1 MGLST
6 HSLSRKAY
14 RSDLRDSQWRR
25 IKRLLPKAKR
35 RGRPRANEREVLNG
49 ILYVL
54 STGCRWEDLPHD
66 IAVAH
71 QTCNRRL
78 LDYQRRRVWQRILG
92 ELLKE
97 ADRRCL
103 ISRTLTMT
111 PASSN
116 PKGGQR
122 PSRILRKAPD
132 LRPQASLGD
141 RRAGQS
147 VELHSEQ
154 GESA

>member
-6 HSLSRKAY
+6 HSLLRKAY

-25 IKRLLPKAKR
+25 IKGLLPKAKR

-66 IAVAH
+66 IAASH

-78 LDYQRRRVWQRILG
+78 LDYQRRRAWPRILG

-97 ADRRCL
+97 ADRRGL
-103 ISRTLTMT
+103 LNLKNAYPDARVSKSKRGRKTKSDIPESTAFA
-111 PASSN
+111 ASSAT
-116 PKGGQR
+116 G
-122 PSRILRKAPD
+122 
-132 LRPQASLGD
+132 
-141 RRAGQS
+141 
-147 VELHSEQ
+147 
-154 GESA
+154 

>member
-1 MGLST
+1 MGFPT

-14 RSDLRDSQWRR
+14 RSDLRDAQWQR

-66 IAVAH
+66 IAASH

-97 ADRRCL
+97 ADRRGL
-103 ISRTLTMT
+103 LNLKNAYHDASVIKSKRGRKTKSDT
-111 PASSN
+111 PESTGFAASS
-116 PKGGQR
+116 
-122 PSRILRKAPD
+122 
-132 LRPQASLGD
+132 
-141 RRAGQS
+141 
-147 VELHSEQ
+147 VTW
-154 GESA
+154 